1 MPWYDGR
8 RRCDGTTNSGG
19 KVVKELTDE
28 GLLTKIRR
36 VKLLILDVDGVLTDG
51 RISIDDA
58 GLETKFFDVK
68 DGHGLKILKRYGI
81 DVVLLTGRRSRVVE
95 HRAAD
100 LGIAEVHQGVLNKAE
115 ALPGILEGRQLTPQQ
130 AAYIG
135 DDIVDIP
142 LLRRVGF
149 SIAVADAVAEAK
161 AMADYVTDRKGGR
174 GAVREVCELIL
185 KVQDR
190 WADVAARYEF
200 A

>member
-1 MPWYDGR
+1 
-8 RRCDGTTNSGG
+8 
-19 KVVKELTDE
+19 
-28 GLLTKIRR
+28 

-68 DGHGLKILKRYGI
+68 DGHGLKVLRRYGI
-81 DVVLLTGRRSRVVE
+81 DVVVLTGRRSRVVE

-100 LGIAEVHQGVLNKAE
+100 LGITEVHQGVLNKVE
-115 ALPGILEGRQLTPQQ
+115 ALPGILEGRKLTCEQ
-130 AAYIG
+130 AAYVG

-142 LLRRVGF
+142 LFRKVGF
-149 SIAVADAVAEAK
+149 SIAVADAVPEARI
-161 AMADYVTDRKGGR
+161 MADYVTDHKGGR
-174 GAVREVCELIL
+174 GAVREVCDLIL
-185 KVQDR
+185 KAQGH

>member
-1 MPWYDGR
+1 
-8 RRCDGTTNSGG
+8 
-19 KVVKELTDE
+19 VVKELTDE